1 MRIQHFPRIYPIG
14 FLRYFYRNTIHSFSK
29 NVHESCSE
37 RSNHYNPNILDISD
51 ALFIFKIQYTQIE
64 CEEGGRDVNNI
75 RVTMVTLY
83 QPTKQVVHQV
93 VYQVSM
99 RIFHY
104 NIPERGSFL
113 HKNSCLAYSSEQ
125 RRQSWL
131 FLLHVFILIILLF
144 FAKLIKH
151 LMTVWVIQYVLTSVL
166 FITLT
171 FEISLLLTNVSGS
184 KRFNLFLL
192 KSFLV

>member
-1 MRIQHFPRIYPIG
+1 
-14 FLRYFYRNTIHSFSK
+14 
-29 NVHESCSE
+29 
-37 RSNHYNPNILDISD
+37 
-51 ALFIFKIQYTQIE
+51 
-64 CEEGGRDVNNI
+64 
-75 RVTMVTLY
+75 MVRFY
-83 QPTKQVVHQV
+83 QPTRQVVHRV
-93 VYQVSM
+93 VYQVPI

-151 LMTVWVIQYVLTSVL
+151 LMTVWVILTSVL

-192 KSFLV
+192 KSFLVQFIGARERISCSLPPRHCATRLCHRYCSQKD